1 MRPVGHTTDSDIPQ
15 DRFKRVLRSREVLTL
30 SFGAMIG
37 WSWVLLTG
45 HWVDNAGSLGT
56 LLAFAAAGVAIAF
69 IGLTYSELV
78 AAMPKAGGEHVY
90 THAALGLGWSFVCTW
105 ALLMAY
111 AAVCLFES
119 VALPTAL
126 EYLWPE
132 IRGPALWEVAGA
144 PVHAGFVATGILGT
158 VVMTWIN
165 VVGIR
170 TAAFVQTAITGAILL
185 AGVVLLVGAGAQ
197 GEWSNAEPLIAV
209 PATGVLAVL
218 IMVPAL
224 MVGFDVLPQ
233 SAEEIDLPP
242 NRIGW
247 LLIGSLVMAVLW
259 YGAISFGV
267 ALALDEDAR
276 QASTVATADAA
287 TALWGGHWAGALLI
301 AGGVGGILT
310 SWNAFIICG
319 SRVMFALA
327 ESGVLPAVFARLH
340 PKYRTPWVGVV
351 VLGALSCISPL
362 FGRAILV
369 WLVNAGAM
377 AVVVAYLFV
386 PIAFLVLRRKQPD
399 LPRPFRVRRPR
410 LVGGTAIVLAL
421 GLLSLYLPFSPSS
434 LVWPY
439 EWAMV
444 IGWAAIGIV
453 VWLTRGFRR
462 APVVPSGAET
472 GPS

>member
-1 MRPVGHTTDSDIPQ
+1 
-15 DRFKRVLRSREVLTL
+15 
-30 SFGAMIG
+30 MIG

-56 LLAFAAAGVAIAF
+56 LIAFAAGGVAIAF

-90 THAALGLGWSFVCTW
+90 THVALGPGWSFVCTW

-119 VALPTAL
+119 VALPTAI
-126 EYLWPE
+126 EYVAPDIRIQTLWH
-132 IRGPALWEVAGA
+132 VAGA
-144 PVHAGFVATGILGT
+144 PVHLGFVAIGVAGSVL
-158 VVMTWIN
+158 MTWIN
-165 VVGIR
+165 VIGIR
-170 TAAFVQTAITGAILL
+170 TAAFVQSAITGAILL
-185 AGVVLLVGAGAQ
+185 AGLLLLTGAAGN
-197 GEWSNAEPLIAV
+197 GEWANAEPLVAV
-209 PATGVLAVL
+209 PATGILTVL

-247 LLIGSLVMAVLW
+247 LLIGSLLMAVLW

-267 ALALDEDAR
+267 ALALGPEAR
-276 QASTVATADAA
+276 AASTVASADAA
-287 TALWGGHWAGALLI
+287 AALWGGGWAGAVLI

-327 ESGVLPAVFARLH
+327 ESGVLPAAFARLH
-340 PKYRTPWVGVV
+340 PKYRTPWVGIVTIGV
-351 VLGALSCISPL
+351 LSCISPL

-369 WLVNAGAM
+369 WLVNAGSM
-377 AVVVAYLFV
+377 AVVIAYVFV
-386 PIAFLVLRRKQPD
+386 PIAFLVLRRRNPEM
-399 LPRPFRVRRPR
+399 PRPFRVRWPR
-410 LVGGTAIVLAL
+410 TVGVTAIVLAL
-421 GLLSLYLPFSPSS
+421 ALLSLYLPFSPSS

-444 IGWAAIGIV
+444 IGWALIGV
-453 VWLTRGFRR
+453 CVWGAVLVRR
-462 APVVPSGAET
+462 ARAAPSAVET

>member
-1 MRPVGHTTDSDIPQ
+1 
-15 DRFKRVLRSREVLTL
+15 
-30 SFGAMIG
+30 MIG

-56 LLAFAAAGVAIAF
+56 LLAFAAGGVAIAF

-78 AAMPKAGGEHVY
+78 ATMPRAGGEHVY
-90 THAALGLGWSFVCTW
+90 THAALGPGWSFVCTW

-119 VALPTAL
+119 VALPTAI

-132 IRGPALWEVAGA
+132 IRGRTLWEVAGA
-144 PVHAGFVATGILGT
+144 PVQVGFVATGI
-158 VVMTWIN
+158 VAAIVMTWIN

-170 TAAFVQTAITGAILL
+170 TAAFVQSVVTGAILL
-185 AGVVLLVGAGAQ
+185 AGVVLLIGAGTNGDLA
-197 GEWSNAEPLIAV
+197 NAEPLVAV
-209 PATGVLAVL
+209 PATGVLTVL

-247 LLIGSLVMAVLW
+247 LLIGSLAMAVLW

-267 ALALDEDAR
+267 AVALGPDAR
-276 QASTVATADAA
+276 AASAVATADAA
-287 TALWGGHWAGALLI
+287 TALWGGSWAGAVLI

-340 PKYRTPWVGVV
+340 PRHRTPWVGIV
-351 VLGALSCISPL
+351 VLGVLSCISPF

-386 PIAFLVLRRKQPD
+386 PIAFLVLRRRDPEM
-399 LPRPFRVRRPR
+399 PRPFRVRWPR
-410 LVGGTAIVLAL
+410 TVGGTAIALAL
-421 GLLSLYLPFSPSS
+421 GLFSLYLPFSPAS
-434 LVWPY
+434 LAWPQ

-444 IGWAAIGIV
+444 LGWAVIGVV
-453 VWLTRGFRR
+453 VWIGGRFRR
-462 APVVPSGAET
+462 APVAPSGAGT
-472 GPS
+472 GRS